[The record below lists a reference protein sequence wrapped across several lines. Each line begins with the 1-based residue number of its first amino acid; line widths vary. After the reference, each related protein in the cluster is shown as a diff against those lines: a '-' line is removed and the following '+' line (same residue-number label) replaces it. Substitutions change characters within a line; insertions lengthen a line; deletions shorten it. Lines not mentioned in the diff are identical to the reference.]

1 MNIQVNLYAA
11 ARHAVGQE
19 SVSVNAESLNELR
32 VNLITAFPALE
43 TIVPQCSLLVDGLS
57 YGREADTP
65 LAEGVR
71 IDVMPPFS
79 GG

>member
-11 ARHAVGQE
+11 ARHAVG
-19 SVSVNAESLNELR
+19 VDNVTINAESLNELR
-32 VNLITAFPALE
+32 ANLITAFPALA
-43 TIVPQCSLLVDGLS
+43 TIVPQCSFLVDGLS
-57 YGREADTP
+57 YGRDSDTP

>member
-19 SVSVNAESLNELR
+19 SVIINADSLNELR
-32 VNLITAFPALE
+32 TNLITAFPALT
-43 TIVPQCSLLVDGLS
+43 TIVPQCSFLVDGLS
-57 YGREADTP
+57 HGRDSDTP
-65 LAEGVR
+65 LGEGVR

>member
-19 SVSVNAESLNELR
+19 SVTIDASSLNDLRAKLMSTFPEL
-32 VNLITAFPALE
+32 A
-43 TIVPQCSLLVDGLS
+43 TIVPQCSFLVDGLS
-57 YGREADTP
+57 HGRDADVQ
-65 LAEGVR
+65 LAPGVR